1 MCPCI
6 NDCPEG
12 IRLIAYEGKLG
23 SECHLGLNGFR
34 LLLAIGL
41 L

>member
-6 NDCPEG
+6 KDCPEVS
-12 IRLIAYEGKLG
+12 RLLAYEGKLG
-23 SECHLGLNGFR
+23 SECHLGLYGSR
-34 LLLAIGL
+34 LLAIVL